1 MREPDA
7 AATPSPKVRL
17 PDFHDLMLYR
27 IMDILLVA
35 SPYDSFILEEA
46 GQLAE
51 RVLGEFRNLDLHY
64 GPGLTS
70 VTSGEEALALL
81 REGRSFNLIIAAL
94 RLPDMT
100 GAQLARRV
108 HEAGLDVPLVLLAF
122 DNRELQEFLAGQDVA
137 DVDRAFLWQGDARVL
152 LAIVKYVEDKKNVAH
167 DTRAAGVQV
176 IILIEDNVRYYSSF
190 LAVIYGELL
199 QHSQRLVSEAI
210 NVSDKILRMRARPK
224 ILLCGSFEEAW
235 DAFSDHQEDI
245 LGVVS
250 DVEFP
255 REGAWSPEAGL
266 EFARR
271 VKERWPDVPVLLQSS
286 RPENEALARGIGA
299 DFLLKGS
306 PLLLGELRRFM
317 LGNFGFGDFVFR
329 LPEGTEVGRATD
341 LKSLEKALENV
352 PAKSIVYH
360 AERNHFSK
368 WLKARTEFALA
379 LELRPRKV
387 TDYPSVEDLRQSL
400 IDAIRHYRLDRRRR
414 AVADFDRDRFDSSSD
429 LARIGGGSLG
439 GKARGLAFLRRLLGE
454 ARLDRDFPGVSV
466 FVPPAVVLGT
476 DVFDEFLD
484 RNDLDDFA
492 IRSVDDGELQRR
504 FRDASFPEE
513 ALLDLLAF
521 LSRTDYPLAVRS
533 SSLLEDSQYQPFTGV
548 YETVMLPNNHP
559 FSEVRLE
566 QLLNAVKRVYA
577 STFSL
582 RTKNHVRATP
592 YRLEEEKMAVIL
604 QRIVGT
610 AHAGRFY
617 PDFAGIA
624 RSHNFYPIAPLS
636 AADGVAAVALGLGR
650 TVADGGNCLRFC
662 PRYPRHLVQ
671 FSSVA
676 DILNNSQKGFWALD
690 LERGSSAEPN
700 DEMETLFELAVAEA
714 DGTLGALGS
723 TYSPENDAVY
733 EGVSRPGVRLVTFS
747 SMLRHGTFPMAEILD
762 RLLEMGAWGM
772 GAPVEI
778 EFAVNLSASGA
789 KEFGVLQLR
798 PLALSHETEEL
809 ELGHV
814 EPARIL
820 CQSPNVMGNG
830 RITDLRDVVVV
841 DYHRFDRSRS
851 GTAAQEV
858 AEINASLVTK
868 GVPYLLVGVGRW
880 GSSEPWLGIPVAWEQ
895 ISGARVVV
903 EAGFKDFRVS
913 PSQGTHFFQNLS
925 SFNVGYFT
933 VNPDVGDGFVDW
945 DYLAALPSLRETPSV
960 RHLRLDRPL
969 VIMMNGRKSE
979 GIILKPE

>member
-1 MREPDA
+1 MSPPDTVEP
-7 AATPSPKVRL
+7 PLRQGRP
-17 PDFHDLMLYR
+17 PDFHDLMRYR

-70 VTSGEEALALL
+70 VTSGADAGALL
-81 REGRSFNLIIAAL
+81 REGRSFNLIISAL
-94 RLPDMT
+94 RLPDMS
-100 GAQLARRV
+100 GAQLARRL
-108 HEAGLDVPLVLLAF
+108 HEAGFDVPVVLLAF
-122 DNRELQEFLAGQDVA
+122 DNRELQDFVSGQDLA

-152 LAIVKYVEDKKNVAH
+152 LAIVKCVEDMKNVAH

-190 LAVIYGELL
+190 LPVIYTELL

-235 DAFSDHQEDI
+235 EVFGAYQEDI

-250 DVEFP
+250 DIEFP
-255 REGAWSPEAGL
+255 RGGAWSPEAGL

-286 RPENEALARGIGA
+286 RPENEPLARAVGA

-329 LPEGTEVGRATD
+329 LPEGAEVGRATD
-341 LKSLEKALENV
+341 LLSLEKALATA

-379 LELRPRKV
+379 HELRPRKV
-387 TDYPSVEDLRQSL
+387 TDFPAVEDLRQSL
-400 IDAIRHYRLDRRRR
+400 LDAIRRYRLDRRRR
-414 AVADFDRDRFDSSSD
+414 AVADFDRQRFDPGSE
-429 LARIGGGSLG
+429 LARIVGGSLG

-454 ARLDRDFPGVSV
+454 ARLDRSFPDVSV

-492 IRSVDDGELQRR
+492 IRCSDDRELHRR
-504 FRDASFPEE
+504 FREASFPEE
-513 ALLDLLAF
+513 ARLDLSTFLA
-521 LSRTDYPLAVRS
+521 RADYPLAVRS

-559 FSEVRLE
+559 FDELRLQ

-582 RTKNHVRATP
+582 RTKSHVRATP

-617 PDFAGIA
+617 PGFAGIA
-624 RSHNFYPIAPLS
+624 RSHNFYPIAPLT
-636 AADGVAAVALGLGR
+636 AGDGVAAVALGLGR

-662 PRYPRHLVQ
+662 PRYPRHVVQ
-671 FSSVA
+671 FSSVG

-690 LERGSSAEPN
+690 LERGSVEP
-700 DEMETLFELAVAEA
+700 DDDMETLFELSVAEA
-714 DGTLGALGS
+714 DGTLGPLAS

-747 SMLRHGTFPMAEILD
+747 SLLRHGTFPLAEILD
-762 RLLEMGAWGM
+762 KLLEMGAWGM
-772 GAPVEI
+772 GTAVEI
-778 EFAVNLSASGA
+778 EFAVNLGPRGGR
-789 KEFGVLQLR
+789 EFGALQLR

-809 ELGHV
+809 ELGDV
-814 EPARIL
+814 EPGRLL
-820 CQSPNVMGNG
+820 CQSRNVLGNG
-830 RITDLRDVVVV
+830 RIANLRDVVVV

-851 GTAAQEV
+851 GSAAQEV
-858 AEINASLVTK
+858 AEMNASLLAQ
-868 GVPYLLVGVGRW
+868 GAAYLLVGVGRW

-903 EAGFKDFRVS
+903 EAGFKDFRVT
-913 PSQGTHFFQNLS
+913 PSQGTHFFQNLT

-945 DYLAALPSLRETPSV
+945 DYLAALPALRETASV

-969 VIMMNGRKSE
+969 LVMMNGRKSE
-979 GIILKPE
+979 GLILKPE